1 MDRHNLS
8 SKLTGRRLTMA
19 ILIRHQN
26 LNAIYP
32 ETSEIQNS
40 VCKQSFSLVFVHIV
54 CDIFLNYH
62 SSHGIISVYKVIPQV
77 ISLKLTVHY
86 LHLSTN

>member
-1 MDRHNLS
+1 MDRQNLS

-40 VCKQSFSLVFVHIV
+40 VCKQSFSLVFVNIV
-54 CDIFLNYH
+54 CDIFLNIY
-62 SSHGIISVYKVIPQV
+62 SSHGLSLFIKLPQV
-77 ISLKLTVHY
+77 ISLKLTVQY